1 MLAHLAAVVATQE
14 GLKSFR
20 TNEIE
25 KIPKSNLISTPDSG
39 GGGGAENSYSGGGGC
54 FLKYTG
60 GRQLAALDNS
70 DEGYVIISLIGL
82 PKEDPKPMKL
92 YLSLSFILGIGVAT
106 WCGCLMQWIS
116 KCMDW
121 VLGED
126 QEWGLRKKNYNL

>member
-1 MLAHLAAVVATQE
+1 M
-14 GLKSFR
+14 KIISR
-20 TNEIE
+20 T
-25 KIPKSNLISTPDSG
+25 KIQFHYSG

-126 QEWGLRKKNYNL
+126 QEWGLNDFHRISIIMIEITFHTLTRN